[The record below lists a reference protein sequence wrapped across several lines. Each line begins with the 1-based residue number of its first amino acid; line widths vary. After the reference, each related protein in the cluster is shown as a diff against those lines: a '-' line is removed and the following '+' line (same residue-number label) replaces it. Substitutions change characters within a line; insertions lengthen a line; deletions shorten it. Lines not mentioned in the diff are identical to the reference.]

1 MTPIKETS
9 QSSYSLVKH
18 FFNACVLAL
27 PLSLSSNRNWTEGS
41 DFLKT
46 ITKNLVAP
54 FELSTFSN
62 DVFFLVFI
70 VVSISLW
77 LYKD

>member
-9 QSSYSLVKH
+9 QSSCPAVKH
-18 FFNACVLAL
+18 FFKACVLAF
-27 PLSLSSNRNWTEGS
+27 PLSSSSNRNWTEGS
-41 DFLKT
+41 DFLDT

-62 DVFFLVFI
+62 EDFFLVLTIKF
-70 VVSISLW
+70 L
-77 LYKD
+77 